1 MSKDTIRMIIGFG
14 VIVVILIVWQMVFRP
29 KPKPPQPVPVDSA
42 AQVAPDTAAKPQP
55 VEKPE
60 PEPIP
65 ALVLDTSVTETV
77 TVLENDHVRFE
88 FTNVGGALKSA
99 RLKHYQ
105 ADLVPGDRPL
115 FSTVLLTP
123 GGPVDLAGTAL
134 PVRSTRTSVTY
145 SIATES
151 LSFTKTF
158 ELEEDYTLRQELE
171 VSGADRFV
179 IDGTGGMALTEQ
191 NTKDELTHFHFYT
204 KTEGKIH
211 RFATKN
217 LKEAKSFGTASDW
230 VGLKSKYFFVAAIPP
245 EQGFDSCRAIALED
259 QRIGFSAVVR
269 PETRVTEVRFYVGPL
284 DYDRLRSF
292 RLGFEEAVSLG
303 FAKPIALGI
312 LWLLKLL
319 YRVFQNWGVA
329 IIIFAVL
336 MKAVFFP
343 LTRTQTKQMR
353 QMQLLQPKL
362 NELKKKYKNDPQ
374 TLNQETMQLYKLYKV
389 NPLSGCLP
397 MLVQLPVFW
406 ALYAVL
412 RTFIDLRG
420 ARFVFWLKDL
430 SQPDTL
436 FGHLPFFGNPAIG
449 MLPILMGVS
458 FIAQNMLTQT
468 DKKNWALTII
478 FPIFIT
484 VIFLNFPS
492 GLQLYWFMYN
502 VLSIVESIIGLR
514 GGRSWLK
521 KKPKKESLKEPPPE
535 KALNG

>member
-14 VIVVILIVWQMVFRP
+14 VIVVILIVWQTAFRP
-29 KPKPPQPVPVDSA
+29 KPGPRQPVPVDTA
-42 AQVAPDTAAKPQP
+42 PVAPDTAAEPQP
-55 VEKPE
+55 VEE
-60 PEPIP
+60 PEPKPAP
-65 ALVLDTSVTETV
+65 ALVLDTSVTETS
-77 TVLENDHVRFE
+77 TVLENDFVRFE
-88 FTNVGGALKSA
+88 FTNIGGALKSA
-99 RLKHYQ
+99 WLKRYNT
-105 ADLVPGDRPL
+105 DLVPEGRTL
-115 FSTVLLTP
+115 FSTVLLTAD
-123 GGPVDLAGTAL
+123 GPVDLSGTAL
-134 PVRSTRTSVTY
+134 PSRSAATSVTY
-145 SIATES
+145 TVTTES
-151 LSFTKTF
+151 ISLTKTF
-158 ELEEDYTLRQELE
+158 VLEEDYTLRQEVE
-171 VSGADRFV
+171 VSGVDRFV
-179 IDGTGGMALTEQ
+179 IDGGSGMAVTEQ
-191 NTKDELTHFHFYT
+191 NAKDDLTHFHFYAR
-204 KTEGKIH
+204 TEGKTH

-217 LKEAKSFGTASDW
+217 LKDAKSFGTAADW

-269 PETRVTEVRFYVGPL
+269 PETRITETAFYVGPL
-284 DYDRLRSF
+284 EYDRLRSF

-312 LWLLKLL
+312 LWLLKTL
-319 YRVFQNWGVA
+319 YRAFQNWGVA

-336 MKAVFFP
+336 MKAVFYP

-406 ALYAVL
+406 ALYSVL

-521 KKPKKESLKEPPPE
+521 KKPKKESLKETPPE
-535 KALNG
+535 KALRN

>member
-14 VIVVILIVWQMVFRP
+14 VIVVILIIWQTAFRP
-29 KPKPPQPVPVDSA
+29 RPAPRQPVPVDTF
-42 AQVAPDTAAKPQP
+42 AQVAPDTAAEPQP
-55 VEKPE
+55 VEKTE

-65 ALVLDTSVTETV
+65 ALVLDTSVIETS
-77 TVLENDHVRFE
+77 TVLENDLVRFE
-88 FTNVGGALKSA
+88 FTNKGGALKSG
-99 RLKHYQ
+99 RLKRYDT
-105 ADLVPGDRPL
+105 DLVPEDQPL
-115 FSTVLLTP
+115 FSTVLLTQN
-123 GGPVDLAGTAL
+123 GPVDLSGTAL
-134 PVRSTRTSVTY
+134 PTRSTRTSVTY
-145 SIATES
+145 SATTES

-158 ELEEDYTLRQELE
+158 VLEEDYTLRQEVE
-171 VSGADRFV
+171 VSGAERYV
-179 IDGTGGMALTEQ
+179 IDCSGGMAVTEEKI
-191 NTKDELTHFHFYT
+191 KDDLTHFHFYT

-217 LKEAKSFGTASDW
+217 LKEAKSFGTAADW
-230 VGLKSKYFFVAAIPP
+230 VGLKSKYFFVAAVPP
-245 EQGFDSCRAIALED
+245 EQGFDSCRAVALED
-259 QRIGFSAVVR
+259 QRIGFSAAVR
-269 PETRVTEVRFYVGPL
+269 PDTRVTETVFYVGPL
-284 DYDRLRSF
+284 EYDRLRSF

-353 QMQLLQPKL
+353 QMQMLQPKL
-362 NELKKKYKNDPQ
+362 NELKKKYKSDPQ

-406 ALYAVL
+406 ALYSVL

-449 MLPILMGVS
+449 MLPILMGIS

-521 KKPKKESLKEPPPE
+521 KKPKKESQKGPPPE
-535 KALNG
+535 KALNK

>member
-1 MSKDTIRMIIGFG
+1 MSRDTIRMIIGFG
-14 VIVVILIVWQMVFRP
+14 VIVVILIVWQLAFRP
-29 KPKPPQPVPVDSA
+29 KPRPQQPLGVDTSA
-42 AQVAPDTAAKPQP
+42 RVAPDTL
-55 VEKPE
+55 VKPE
-60 PEPIP
+60 PVDKPEPKP
-65 ALVLDTSVTETV
+65 ALVLDTSVTETS
-77 TVLENDHVRFE
+77 TVLENDFVRYE
-88 FTNVGGALKSA
+88 FTNLGGALKSA
-99 RLKHYQ
+99 RLKRYDT
-105 ADLVPGDRPL
+105 DLVPQDLAL
-115 FSTVLLTP
+115 FSTVLLTADSAI
-123 GGPVDLAGTAL
+123 DLSGTAL
-134 PVRSTRTSVTY
+134 PTRSTRRSVTY
-145 SIATES
+145 SVAAEG

-158 ELEEDYTLRQELE
+158 VLEEDYILRQEVE
-171 VSGADRFV
+171 VSGAERYV
-179 IDGTGGMALTEQ
+179 IDGSSGMAVTEQ
-191 NTKDELTHFHFYT
+191 NTKDDLTHFHFYAR
-204 KTEGKIH
+204 TEGKTH

-217 LKEAKSFGTASDW
+217 LKEAKSFGTAADW

-259 QRIGFSAVVR
+259 QRIGFSAVVK
-269 PETRVTEVRFYVGPL
+269 PETRVTETVFYVGPL
-284 DYDRLRSF
+284 EYDRLRSF

-303 FAKPIALGI
+303 FAKPVALGI

-319 YRVFQNWGVA
+319 YRVFRNWGVA

-362 NELKKKYKNDPQ
+362 KELKKKYKNDPQ

-406 ALYAVL
+406 ALYSVL

-449 MLPILMGVS
+449 LLPILMGVS

-521 KKPKKESLKEPPPE
+521 KKPKKESPKATPPA
-535 KALNG
+535 KAQKK